1 MVSALYMTIRAWT
14 ESRLQ
19 MYPHT
24 DAQQGMGKEEGPGL
38 GGLLSAILQACQKA
52 VAGQRENTSQV
63 RVLLGACSSVCGQC
77 SGHAVSGSPG
87 SRLAG
92 MHGQQR
98 HKGTHMGTGVRQMV
112 GTQTQPS
119 CYGFA

>member
-1 MVSALYMTIRAWT
+1 
-14 ESRLQ
+14 
-19 MYPHT
+19 
-24 DAQQGMGKEEGPGL
+24 MGKEEGPGL
-38 GGLLSAILQACQKA
+38 GGLLFAILQARHKA
-52 VAGQRENTSQV
+52 GAEQRENTSQV
-63 RVLLGACSSVCGQC
+63 RVLLGVCSSVCGQH

-92 MHGQQR
+92 THGQRR
-98 HKGTHMGTGVRQMV
+98 HKGTHMDIGVRQMM